1 MKTTLAGRFLAMT
14 IMAGLLM
21 ASFAI
26 AQKSDQPEVLM
37 QAVHQ
42 RQQVE
47 GALPTYAEASLD
59 TDQCNVPPEF
69 PFGYAKTSLDLG
81 RSADRTRLAVR
92 AQPAGLSDGYAM
104 TALISVADSSDRLL
118 TTFQAADLQKV
129 SQLTVL
135 AGMPERIWCMLHFFC
150 KRGW

>member
-26 AQKSDQPEVLM
+26 AQKTDQPE
-37 QAVHQ
+37 

-47 GALPTYAEASLD
+47 GALRTYATASLD
-59 TDQCNVPPEF
+59 TGQCNVPPEF
-69 PFGYAKTSLDLG
+69 PFHVSYGYAKASLDIG
-81 RSADRTRLAVR
+81 RCHEQFAKGDAREAYERLLSGYADR
-92 AQPAGLSDGYAM
+92 
-104 TALISVADSSDRLL
+104 SVRLL
-118 TTFQAADLQKV
+118 TTLQATDPQNV

-135 AGMPERIWCMLHFFC
+135 AGMPEKIWCMLHFHFC
-150 KRGW
+150 KRGL

>member
-1 MKTTLAGRFLAMT
+1 MMKITLAGRFLAMT

-26 AQKSDQPEVLM
+26 AQKTDQPEVLM
-37 QAVHQ
+37 EAVHP

-47 GALPTYAEASLD
+47 GALRP
-59 TDQCNVPPEF
+59 
-69 PFGYAKTSLDLG
+69 YAKASLDLG
-81 RSADRTRLAVR
+81 RCHEQLAKADAREAYDRLLSDYADR
-92 AQPAGLSDGYAM
+92 
-104 TALISVADSSDRLL
+104 SVRLL
-118 TTFQAADLQKV
+118 TTLQATDPQNV

-135 AGMPERIWCMLHFFC
+135 AGMPEKIWCMLHFFC

>member
-1 MKTTLAGRFLAMT
+1 MMKTTLAGRFLAMT
-14 IMAGLLM
+14 IMTGLLM

-26 AQKSDQPEVLM
+26 AQKTDQPEMLM
-37 QAVHQ
+37 QAVRP

-47 GALPTYAEASLD
+47 GALPTYAKASLD

-69 PFGYAKTSLDLG
+69 PFGYAKASLDIG
-81 RSADRTRLAVR
+81 RCHEQLAKADAREAYERLLSDYADR
-92 AQPAGLSDGYAM
+92 
-104 TALISVADSSDRLL
+104 SVRLL
-118 TTFQAADLQKV
+118 TTLQATDPQNV

-135 AGMPERIWCMLHFFC
+135 AGMPEKIWCMLHFFC